1 MLVVANDNSDKS
13 RRGFVDRY
21 LEIVLHRVQ
30 VVGSETGET
39 LLGLTQNGQDWTN
52 LLILDRLSKQKF
64 VQSA

>member
-39 LLGLTQNGQDWTN
+39 LLCRKILKDTCLYQSHMNGYYKMGLN
-52 LLILDRLSKQKF
+52 S
-64 VQSA
+64 